1 MVSNTFSKKL
11 FAVTIAAVAMLTLMV
26 SPAFASEPVGAQ
38 VAITGGTLSGGDIGF
53 TNFAPI
59 TLDGTAK
66 TATATWT
73 IANLVDA
80 RGTGAGWNMSLT
92 LTQFKEY
99 AAAAYVESGAALA
112 TSSVK
117 VTTMP
122 LVSAEDLTSSSA
134 ADIAVVAAETALDT
148 ATPVKLFTSDTDEG
162 MGSFA
167 ASDMTVTLYVPANAR
182 AHTYKTDAT
191 VALVTGP

>member
-1 MVSNTFSKKL
+1 MVSNNFLKKL
-11 FAVTIAAVAMLTLMV
+11 FAVTIATVTMLTLMV
-26 SPAFASEPVGAQ
+26 SPAFATEPEGAQ

-53 TNFAPI
+53 TNFAAI
-59 TLDGTAK
+59 QLDGTAK

-73 IANLVDA
+73 ISNVIDA
-80 RGTGAGWNMSLT
+80 RGSGAGWNMSLT

-99 AAAAYVESGAALA
+99 AAAAYVESGATLA

-117 VTTMP
+117 VTTAP
-122 LVSAEDLTSSSA
+122 EVTVVDVTSSSA
-134 ADIAVVAAETALDT
+134 SDIAVVTSTTALDT
-148 ATPVKLFTSDTDEG
+148 ATPVKLLTSDLNEG

-167 ASDMTVTLYVPANAR
+167 VSDMTVTLSVPANAR